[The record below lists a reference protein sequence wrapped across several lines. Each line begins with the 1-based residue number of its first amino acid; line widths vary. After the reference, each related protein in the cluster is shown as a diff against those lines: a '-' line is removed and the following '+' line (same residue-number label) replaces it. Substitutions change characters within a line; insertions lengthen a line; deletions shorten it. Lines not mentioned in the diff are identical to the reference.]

1 MKTTSAVV
9 AASLL
14 LTSPLLAG
22 GIDQMA
28 DNLQISCANHF
39 RTRPNRPSDA
49 SAKFCTCFAD
59 EFTSAFSLREDDLA
73 NGILTPEIQQQF
85 ARSADACG
93 RDLPPQ
99 VAQAGRA
106 WALDSD

>member
-1 MKTTSAVV
+1 MKTMCAVV

-14 LTSPLLAG
+14 VTSPLLAG

-39 RTRPNRPSDA
+39 RTKPNRPTVE
-49 SAKFCTCFAD
+49 SAKFCTCFSE
-59 EFTSAFSLREDDLA
+59 EFISAFSLREDDLA
-73 NGILTPEIQQQF
+73 SGILTPEIQQQF

-93 RDLPPQ
+93 RELPPQ
-99 VAQAGRA
+99 VARAGRA
-106 WALDSD
+106 WAMDSD